1 MDDAPAA
8 LQIAVPIL
16 APIAIVA
23 WFAFVTTLIGWLGGW
38 ARLAE
43 RYRTTTPRPPGA
55 RLTSGRMRWMTGYN
69 GVLYVGWTDEGLH
82 LSVFPLFRAGHPPLL
97 VPWSDVEVVRRSS
110 GLLIKMTELR
120 LGGNMPLSVR
130 ASALEGAPLPG

>member
-1 MDDAPAA
+1 MDEAPAI
-8 LQIAVPIL
+8 LPIVVSSL

-23 WFAFVTTLIGWLGGW
+23 WFAFVTAVIAQLGGW

-43 RYRTTTPRPPGA
+43 RYRTELPRPDNA

-69 GVLYVGWTDEGLH
+69 SVLYVGWTDAGLY

-97 VPWSDVEVVRRSS
+97 VPWSDVEVLRRNA
-110 GLLIKMTELR
+110 GLLVKMTELR
-120 LGGNMPLSVR
+120 LGGTIPLSVR
-130 ASALEGAPLPG
+130 ASALEGAPLPA